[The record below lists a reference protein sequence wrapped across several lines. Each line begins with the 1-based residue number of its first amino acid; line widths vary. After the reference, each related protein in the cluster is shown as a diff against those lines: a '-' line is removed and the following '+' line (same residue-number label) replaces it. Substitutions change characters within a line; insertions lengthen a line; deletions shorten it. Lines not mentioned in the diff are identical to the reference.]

1 MKLGQQILIARKNKS
16 LTQEDL
22 GNKVGLSK
30 QQIGLIERGLS
41 NPRIETLQN
50 IAKEL
55 GVCFRVG

>member
-1 MKLGQQILIARKNKS
+1 MELGKQIAKARRDLFLTQKDLSDKLGITVTQISN
-16 LTQEDL
+16 
-22 GNKVGLSK
+22 
-30 QQIGLIERGLS
+30 IERGLS